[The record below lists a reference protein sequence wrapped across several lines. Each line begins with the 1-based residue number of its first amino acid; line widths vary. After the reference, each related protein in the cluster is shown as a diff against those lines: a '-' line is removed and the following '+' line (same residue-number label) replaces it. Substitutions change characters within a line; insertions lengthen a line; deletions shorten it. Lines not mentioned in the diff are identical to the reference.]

1 MGAAAGGDVRRFCLL
16 AALAWCSGAAA
27 WSQSGTLETAAQA
40 ARQSWYV
47 HDVSGLLAGS
57 SGIILQIP
65 GADPSSPLG
74 RPQAAEL
81 LRRYLGGA
89 RERSVTVVSVRE
101 VEPGIGFVELDR
113 RYVVSGTA
121 DQRRESLFLGFR
133 RVEGR
138 WVLAELRSVGG

>member
-1 MGAAAGGDVRRFCLL
+1 MGATAGGAVMRGWPLVLALL
-16 AALAWCSGAAA
+16 LRPPAALPQTA
-27 WSQSGTLETAAQA
+27 TLDAAAQA
-40 ARQSWYV
+40 ARQDWFV
-47 HDVSGLLAGS
+47 HNVSGLLAGS

-74 RPQAAEL
+74 RAQAAEL

-113 RYVVSGTA
+113 RYVVSGTTDA
-121 DQRRESLFLGFR
+121 RRESVFLGFR
-133 RVEGR
+133 RTGAG

>member
-1 MGAAAGGDVRRFCLL
+1 VSRLWLVVALL
-16 AALAWCSGAAA
+16 WCRVPVA
-27 WSQSGTLETAAQA
+27 WSQAATLEAAAQA

-57 SGIILQIP
+57 SAIILQIP

-121 DQRRESLFLGFR
+121 DARRESLFLGFR
-133 RVEGR
+133 RIGER